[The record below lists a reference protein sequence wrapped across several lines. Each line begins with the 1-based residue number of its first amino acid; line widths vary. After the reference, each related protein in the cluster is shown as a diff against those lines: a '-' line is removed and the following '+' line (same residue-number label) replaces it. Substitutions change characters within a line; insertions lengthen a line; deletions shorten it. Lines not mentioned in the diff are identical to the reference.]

1 MHPHITFDLLA
12 WVLAFLAGLLA
23 AKLRKSNPDYPAM
36 SLPPAYYA
44 AVLASAVFG
53 AYGFGSLNL
62 ILSGQTDGLGRSIV
76 GALAGGIIGAEIYK
90 KIAGLRGST
99 GLAFVAAFSTGVAIG
114 RIGCYLSGLEDY
126 TYGIETRL
134 PWGVDLGDGISRHPV
149 QIYESAVMGL
159 FAVAFLLAIWRGK
172 SWALRNGFYAMVF
185 VYGAQRFIWEF
196 LKPYDG
202 LIGPLN
208 LFHFVTAGL
217 CVYAVIMT
225 SKLRT
230 QNGHN

>member
-1 MHPHITFDLLA
+1 MHPHLTFDLLA
-12 WVLAFLAGLLA
+12 WVLAFIAGLLA
-23 AKLRKSNPDYPAM
+23 ARLRRSNPDHPAM
-36 SLPPAYYA
+36 RLPPAYYA
-44 AVLASAVFG
+44 AVLASAVIG

-62 ILSGQTDGLGRSIV
+62 ILSGQSGGMGRSIV

-90 KIAGLRGST
+90 KVAGLRGST
-99 GLAFVAAFSTGVAIG
+99 GLAFVAAFSVGVAIG

-126 TYGIETRL
+126 TYGIATAL

-159 FAVAFLLAIWRGK
+159 FALAFFIGIWRNQI
-172 SWALRNGFYAMVF
+172 WATRYGFYAMVL

-208 LFHFVTAGL
+208 LFHLVTAAL
-217 CVYAVIMT
+217 CVYAVIMMT
-225 SKLRT
+225 KVKRDY
-230 QNGHN
+230 GHN

>member
-1 MHPHITFDLLA
+1 MHPHLTFDLLA
-12 WVLAFLAGLLA
+12 WALAFIAGLLA
-23 AKLRKSNPDYPAM
+23 AKLRKSNPDHPAM

-44 AVLASAVFG
+44 AVLASAVIG

-62 ILSGQTDGLGRSIV
+62 ILSGHTEGIGRSIV

-99 GLAFVAAFSTGVAIG
+99 GLAFVAAFSVGVAIG
-114 RIGCYLSGLEDY
+114 RIGCYLSGLEDF
-126 TYGIETRL
+126 TYGTPSAL
-134 PWGVDLGDGISRHPV
+134 PWAVDFGDGTPRHPV
-149 QIYESAVMGL
+149 QLYEAMTMSL
-159 FAVAFLLAIWRGK
+159 FAAAFFIGLLRNS
-172 SWALRNGFYAMVF
+172 SWAMRYGFYIMTF
-185 VYGAQRFIWEF
+185 VYAAQRFIWEF

-217 CVYAVIMT
+217 CVYAVIMIRNA
-225 SKLRT
+225 KRHY
-230 QNGHN
+230 GHD